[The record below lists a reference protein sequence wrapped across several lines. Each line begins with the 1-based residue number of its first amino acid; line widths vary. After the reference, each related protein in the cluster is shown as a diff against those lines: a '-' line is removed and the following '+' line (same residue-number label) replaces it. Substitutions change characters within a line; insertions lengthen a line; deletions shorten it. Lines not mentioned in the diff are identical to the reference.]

1 MSQLSRAASWRFYL
15 LALLLAMT
23 VVFLR
28 SRSRAEVLP
37 QRSQLSSFPL
47 QVGEWMGRD
56 VAIADATRKILG
68 DGEFLHRTYVS
79 SSGMTP
85 VDFFLAYFPSQRTGS
100 TIHSPK
106 NCLPGAGWVPVES
119 THLPLRKPDGQTIF
133 VNRYVIAKGTDRQL
147 VLYWYQS
154 HGRAVASEYWA
165 KFYLVADAIHL
176 NRSDGALVR
185 IMTPL
190 APEESVDHGQQ
201 RALQFG
207 QLFLPTL
214 DGFIPR

>member
-1 MSQLSRAASWRFYL
+1 MSQHTRSSLWRFYL
-15 LALLLAMT
+15 LVFFLAIT
-23 VVFLR
+23 AIFLR
-28 SRSRAEVLP
+28 SRSQAEVLP

-47 QVGEWMGRD
+47 QVGEWTGRD
-56 VAIADATRKILG
+56 VAIADSIRKILG
-68 DGEFLHRTYVS
+68 DGEFLHRIYAS
-79 SSGMTP
+79 SSGITP
-85 VDFFLAYFPSQRTGS
+85 VDFFVAYFPSQRTGS

-106 NCLPGAGWVPVES
+106 NCLPGAGWVPVDS
-119 THLPLRKPDGQTIF
+119 THLPLSKPDGQTII
-133 VNRYVIAKGTDRQL
+133 VNRYVIAKGPDRQL

-176 NRSDGALVR
+176 NRSDGGLVR

-207 QLFLPTL
+207 QLLLPML
-214 DGFIPR
+214 DNYLPR